1 MGNAFDLDAAI
12 RKVPDFPRK
21 GILYYDI
28 TSILMDPRAFEYCIS
43 TMISRYAASGI
54 DMVAA
59 VESRGFIFGG
69 PIARELG
76 VPLLLIRK
84 KGKLPGETVS
94 ATYDLEYGTDT
105 IEMHRADL
113 RSGQTILIVDDL
125 IATGGTVRAAA
136 DLIAAAGS
144 TVHEV
149 TSIIGLTFLDYERRL
164 SPIPVHTL
172 ITYGSE

>member
-1 MGNAFDLDAAI
+1 MDTAFNLDAAI
-12 RKVPDFPRK
+12 RKVADFPHE

-28 TSILMDPRAFEYCIS
+28 TSILMDPRAFEYCVS
-43 TMISRYAASGI
+43 AMVSRYAARGI
-54 DMVAA
+54 DMIAA
-59 VESRGFIFGG
+59 VESRGFIFGA
-69 PIARELG
+69 PVARELR
-76 VPLLLIRK
+76 VPLLLVRK

-113 RSGQTILIVDDL
+113 QSGRTILLVDDL

-149 TSIIGLTFLDYERRL
+149 CSVIGLTFLGYERRL
-164 SPIPVHTL
+164 APTPVHTL
-172 ITYGSE
+172 ITYDSE